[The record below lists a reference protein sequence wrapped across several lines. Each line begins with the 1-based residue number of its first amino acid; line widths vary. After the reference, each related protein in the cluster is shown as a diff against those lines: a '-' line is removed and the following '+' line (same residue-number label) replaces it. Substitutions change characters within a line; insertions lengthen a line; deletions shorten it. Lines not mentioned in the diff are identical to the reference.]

1 MTEKINIPQ
10 GYKNSPLGII
20 PKEWEVKRLGD
31 VAEVKGGYAFDSKKM
46 SDTVQQY
53 QIVKMGN
60 LYGGTLD
67 MSRCRSY
74 WGTLNEIEKDYLLKE
89 GDIIITLTGTI
100 GKRDYG
106 NSVQIKKEKNLL
118 LNQRNA
124 KIVSKTID
132 NSFLFFVVNSER
144 FLHQFFYSSRG
155 GTGSQT
161 NVGIPDI
168 EDIRII
174 VPSIKEQKDISNIV
188 NLWDTAIEKQSE
200 LVEKLKL
207 RKRALMQQLF
217 TGKKRLPGFSGEW
230 KKRTYSSILTEVKR
244 SLKWDEDELYK
255 LISVRR
261 RSEGLFFR
269 ESLYGRDI
277 ATKNLRP
284 AKTGDFLISKMQIVH
299 GASGLVTDEFDDA
312 KISGSYISLVSKD
325 SNILDIRY
333 YNLWSQMPIFYH
345 QTFVSSF
352 GVHIEKMT
360 FDLDTFMSFGMPLP
374 PIDEQHAI
382 VSLIESINKEIKLA
396 NEKLTNYQS
405 QKRGLMQQ
413 LLTGKKRITN
423 LE

>member
-1 MTEKINIPQ
+1 MNKDKHIPQ
-10 GYKNSPLGII
+10 GYKDSPLGII

-31 VAEVKGGYAFDSKKM
+31 IADIGSGGTPSKSHSEYWGGTIPWITTSLLNKPYIDSAEVYITEEGLNNSSAKM
-46 SDTVQQY
+46 LDADVLLMAMYGQGQTRGKVAKLQISASTNQACAYINVNMGLVDYVHQY
-53 QIVKMGN
+53 LIAHYENIRKVSNDGN
-60 LYGGTLD
+60 
-67 MSRCRSY
+67 
-74 WGTLNEIEKDYLLKE
+74 
-89 GDIIITLTGTI
+89 
-100 GKRDYG
+100 
-106 NSVQIKKEKNLL
+106 QKNLSL
-118 LNQRNA
+118 GL
-124 KIVSKTID
+124 
-132 NSFLFFVVNSER
+132 
-144 FLHQFFYSSRG
+144 
-155 GTGSQT
+155 
-161 NVGIPDI
+161 
-168 EDIRII
+168 
-174 VPSIKEQKDISNIV
+174 ISNIQILFPPV
-188 NLWDTAIEKQSE
+188 HEQRLILDILSLWDTAIEKQSE
-200 LVEKLKL
+200 LIEKLKL
-207 RKRALMQQLF
+207 RKRALMQQLL
-217 TGKKRLPGFSGEW
+217 TGKKRLSGFSGEW
-230 KKRTYSSILTEVKR
+230 KKQTYSSILTEVKR

>member
-1 MTEKINIPQ
+1 MTRKTNIPQ
-10 GYKNSPLGII
+10 GYKGSPLGII

-46 SDTVQQY
+46 SDEIQKY

-60 LYGGTLD
+60 LYGGILD
-67 MSRCRSY
+67 LSRCRSY
-74 WGTLNEIEKDYLLKE
+74 WESINKIEKDFLLKE
-89 GDIIITLTGTI
+89 GDIVITLTGTV

-124 KIVSKTID
+124 RIVSKAID
-132 NSFLFFVVNSER
+132 NNYLFFVVNSER
-144 FLHQFFYSSRG
+144 FLHQFYYSSRG

-161 NVGIPDI
+161 NVGTSDI

-174 VPSIKEQKDISNIV
+174 VPPLEEQEKISNII
-188 NLWDTAIEKQSE
+188 NLWDTAIEKQSK
-200 LVEKLKL
+200 LNEKLKL
-207 RKRALMQQLF
+207 RKRALMQQLL
-217 TGKKRLPGFSGEW
+217 TGKKRLPEFTEEW
-230 KKRTYSSILTEVKR
+230 KKSTYSTILTEVKR

-255 LISVRR
+255 LISVSR

-269 ESLYGRDI
+269 ESLYGREI

-299 GASGLVTDEFDDA
+299 GASGLVTDDFDDA

-325 SNILDIRY
+325 PNILDIRY

-345 QTFVSSF
+345 QTYVSSF

-360 FDLDTFMSFGMPLP
+360 FDLNTFMSYNMPLP
-374 PIDEQHAI
+374 SINEQYAI
-382 VSLIESINKEIKLA
+382 VSFMESINKEIELA
-396 NEKLTNYQS
+396 KEKLVNLQS

-413 LLTGKKRITN
+413 LLSGKKRITI
-423 LE
+423 

>member
-1 MTEKINIPQ
+1 MNNHIPL
-10 GYKNSPLGII
+10 GYKDSPLGII

-67 MSRCRSY
+67 LSRCRSY

-132 NSFLFFVVNSER
+132 NCFLFFVVNSER

-174 VPSIKEQKDISNIV
+174 VPSIKEQKGISDIM

-200 LVEKLKL
+200 LIEKLKL
-207 RKRALMQQLF
+207 RKRALMQQLL

-230 KKRTYSSILTEVKR
+230 RKVKLGDICTMERGELLTSGNYVVGNIPVIAGGKEPAGYHNCANRLCNTITVSCSGASAGYVAFYEQPIFATDCFTISESDKYNVKYIYY
-244 SLKWDEDELYK
+244 LL
-255 LISVRR
+255 L
-261 RSEGLFFR
+261 
-269 ESLYGRDI
+269 GRQERIYQLQTGGAQPHVHPKDI
-277 ATKNLRP
+277 AP
-284 AKTGDFLISKMQIVH
+284 MIVNIPSIEEQNPI
-299 GASGLVTDEFDDA
+299 ATVLVNAD
-312 KISGSYISLVSKD
+312 
-325 SNILDIRY
+325 
-333 YNLWSQMPIFYH
+333 
-345 QTFVSSF
+345 
-352 GVHIEKMT
+352 
-360 FDLDTFMSFGMPLP
+360 
-374 PIDEQHAI
+374 
-382 VSLIESINKEIKLA
+382 KEIELAEDKLA
-396 NEKLTNYQS
+396 NLQS

-413 LLTGKKRITN
+413 LLTGKKR
-423 LE
+423 LL

>member
-1 MTEKINIPQ
+1 MNKDKHIPQ
-10 GYKNSPLGII
+10 GYKESPLGII

-31 VAEVKGGYAFDSKKM
+31 CTRLLTNGFVGVATPHYTDDPDGITYIQGFNVTEGGYNFSGIKKVTKEFHKKNSK
-46 SDTVQQY
+46 SSLQDGDLLTIQTGDIGLTT
-53 QIVKMGN
+53 IVPKELEGSN
-60 LYGGTLD
+60 CHALII
-67 MSRCRSY
+67 SRF
-74 WGTLNEIEKDYLLKE
+74 KE
-89 GDIIITLTGTI
+89 GILPRFMLYYYNSTIGRNRFHIIETGSTMKHINTGDLYKFYVPVPPIEEQKIIIAI
-100 GKRDYG
+100 A
-106 NSVQIKKEKNLL
+106 S
-118 LNQRNA
+118 
-124 KIVSKTID
+124 
-132 NSFLFFVVNSER
+132 
-144 FLHQFFYSSRG
+144 
-155 GTGSQT
+155 
-161 NVGIPDI
+161 
-168 EDIRII
+168 
-174 VPSIKEQKDISNIV
+174 
-188 NLWDTAIEKQSE
+188 LWDTAIEKQSE
-200 LVEKLKL
+200 LIEKLKL
-207 RKRALMQQLF
+207 RKRALMQQLL
-217 TGKKRLPGFSGEW
+217 TGKKRLPEFSGEW
-230 KKRTYSSILTEVKR
+230 KKRTYSNILIEVKR
-244 SLKWDEDELYK
+244 SLKWDENELYK

-299 GASGLVTDEFDDA
+299 GASGLVTNEFDDA

-360 FDLDTFMSFGMPLP
+360 FDLDTFMSFSMLLP

-413 LLTGKKRITN
+413 LLTGKN
-423 LE
+423 